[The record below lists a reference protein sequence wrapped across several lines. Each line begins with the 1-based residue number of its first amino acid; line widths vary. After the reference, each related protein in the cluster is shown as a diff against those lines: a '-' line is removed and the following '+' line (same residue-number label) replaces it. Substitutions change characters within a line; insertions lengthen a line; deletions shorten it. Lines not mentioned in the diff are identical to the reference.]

1 MPDFWRASGYGLL
14 ERRADGRLG
23 VSDDFLRAY
32 FLRPEIRPVE
42 ESGPHERALHASLLD
57 SPRQAVLESDLQAV
71 EDSDARENYRI
82 LLAFRDR
89 LTAAETI
96 EDAYLGLFLKPAPV
110 PGLFIDQ
117 IAHVLLRHIL
127 DGVEDPLRARAGELF
142 FRSQKISIKDGAIM
156 AADEE
161 TVEMH
166 AATGGMGSLGKL
178 VIESNTPLRQIDLDV
193 LTEKTAELY
202 WPRSDKHDTV
212 LELTF
217 GRAGLDALARTLEM
231 WVAHF
236 LQITVNIQPVSQIQD
251 DKWVWHTGLDAEA
264 TAIMN
269 DLYNGKEVDEERMKQ
284 VIALFRLEFA
294 DPTVMQASI
303 AGKPVY
309 LGLAK
314 DKNDRLKLKPQ
325 NLLVNLPLASRA

>member
-14 ERRADGRLG
+14 GRRADGRLG

-57 SPRQAVLESDLQAV
+57 SPRRAVLESDLQAV

-89 LTAAETI
+89 LTNAESL

-117 IAHVLLRHIL
+117 LAHVLLRHIL

-193 LTEKTAELY
+193 LTDKTAELY

-231 WVAHF
+231 WVRHF
-236 LQITVNIQPVSQIQD
+236 LQIAVNIQPVSQIQD

-269 DLYNGKEVDEERMKQ
+269 DLYNGKEVDEARMKQ

-314 DKNDRLKLKPQ
+314 DKNERLKLKPQ